1 MRSRGTPR
9 HPLLLCN
16 AARGIFV
23 VVDSFSSKGTKGAC
37 MILWDSSGRGR
48 ARAEGVYSNSCFE
61 PFFAADASL
70 PLPNSFY
77 KVVLAIH
84 TMADSG
90 GHFMAKTTLS
100 EDRRRAETAEAGRYS
115 NHHHRRNGREGGR
128 DPGEQDRAR
137 GGREERGRGRS
148 SENWEQES
156 AKRTNAKS
164 QNTRGH
170 PIMSDLVRPLQGR
183 EGKGWESA
191 RAILF
196 FSSVRSRAGD
206 PQADARAPSLPH
218 FLPAPTARLL

>member
-1 MRSRGTPR
+1 M
-9 HPLLLCN
+9 
-16 AARGIFV
+16 
-23 VVDSFSSKGTKGAC
+23 
-37 MILWDSSGRGR
+37 RGR
-48 ARAEGVYSNSCFE
+48 KACTVTLVLNHFSPPMLLSLSLIRFTKLCWRSTPWPFLVVY
-61 PFFAADASL
+61 
-70 PLPNSFY
+70 
-77 KVVLAIH
+77 
-84 TMADSG
+84 
-90 GHFMAKTTLS
+90 FMAKTTLS

-115 NHHHRRNGREGGR
+115 NHHHRRNGREGPWRGS
-128 DPGEQDRAR
+128 AR
-137 GGREERGRGRS
+137 GRGGEERGGGRS

-183 EGKGWESA
+183 EGKRWESA

>member
-1 MRSRGTPR
+1 M
-9 HPLLLCN
+9 
-16 AARGIFV
+16 
-23 VVDSFSSKGTKGAC
+23 
-37 MILWDSSGRGR
+37 RGR
-48 ARAEGVYSNSCFE
+48 KACTVTLVLNHFS
-61 PFFAADASL
+61 PPMLLSL
-70 PLPNSFY
+70 SPNSFY

-115 NHHHRRNGREGGR
+115 NHHHRRNGREGPWRGS
-128 DPGEQDRAR
+128 AR
-137 GGREERGRGRS
+137 GRGGEERGGGRS